1 MAPGGWL
8 LNIFRWKHDDMLDER
23 FIMHRFKSTRLAVLA
38 GLILLFAFF
47 TYDAVVKDVIR
58 WDLFAVSA
66 AIAVV
71 KVCAMIYYQ
80 RTN

>member
-8 LNIFRWKHDDMLDER
+8 LNIFRWKQDDMLDER
-23 FIMHRFKSTRLAVLA
+23 FVMHRYKSTRLAVLA
-38 GLILLFAFF
+38 GLLLLLVFF
-47 TYDAVVKDVIR
+47 TYDAVEKDIVR

-66 AIAVV
+66 AMAVV
-71 KVCAMIYYQ
+71 KVCAMIYYR

>member
-1 MAPGGWL
+1 MAPGGWFFNL
-8 LNIFRWKHDDMLDER
+8 FKWKHDDMLDER
-23 FIMHRFKSTRLAVLA
+23 FVMHRFKSTRLAVLA

-47 TYDAVVKDVIR
+47 TYDAVAKDVIR

-71 KVCAMIYYQ
+71 KMCAMIYYQ

>member
-1 MAPGGWL
+1 MAPGGWF
-8 LNIFRWKHDDMLDER
+8 LNLFKWKRDEMLDER
-23 FIMHRFKSTRLAVLA
+23 FVMHRFKSTRLAVLA
-38 GLILLFAFF
+38 GLLLLLAFF
-47 TYDAVVKDVIR
+47 TYDAVANDVIR

-66 AIAVV
+66 AMAVV